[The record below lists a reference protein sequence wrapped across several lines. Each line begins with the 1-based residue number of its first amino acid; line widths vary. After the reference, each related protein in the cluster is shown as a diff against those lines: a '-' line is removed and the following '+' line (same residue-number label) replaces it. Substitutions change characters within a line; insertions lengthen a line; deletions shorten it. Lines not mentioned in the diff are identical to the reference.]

1 MRRRTALLTLA
12 LTAALAAAPP
22 ASASLRD
29 EVRAGQALAQKL
41 EAGTTTCDRLT
52 TDELEHLG
60 EYVME
65 RMVGSP
71 RLHGVMNQ
79 RMSSVIGTEN
89 ETRMHV
95 LMGRRYAGCPAAG
108 SAGPMMGGS
117 GWRADQAWHSM
128 MAAGGWDWMRDG
140 SWQHMS
146 RADWE
151 RAGELWM
158 GPGTMHAVGDGW
170 HVADIALLA
179 AGLALAAGLVAALV
193 AATSRR
199 RRAAAS

>member
-1 MRRRTALLTLA
+1 
-12 LTAALAAAPP
+12 
-22 ASASLRD
+22 
-29 EVRAGQALAQKL
+29 
-41 EAGTTTCDRLT
+41 
-52 TDELEHLG
+52 
-60 EYVME
+60 
-65 RMVGSP
+65 
-71 RLHGVMNQ
+71 MNQ
-79 RMSSVIGTEN
+79 RMGSVMGAEN
-89 ETRMHV
+89 EKRMHV

-146 RADWE
+146 RADWQ

-158 GPGTMHAVGDGW
+158 GPGTMHAAGDGW
-170 HVADIALLA
+170 RVADTALLA

-199 RRAAAS
+199 RRAASSAR